1 MDFFKSVFSDPTPSP
16 SFTSNP
22 NSPDDDQ
29 TMSPPETDPPSNPWE
44 FGSTLFSAIAS
55 KSETLLDNYYK
66 DIQEFSSGLKKETS
80 VIRQAASRAVQN
92 FPSRLE
98 SGAAIAQESLE
109 AVGHAID
116 NVGSTVSE
124 IIAKDLNLASQG
136 SFFGAHFDQI
146 GGDVVDS
153 GNYGKDSGFSE
164 NVKPYSRIDAM
175 VRSLQCSVKTYCEEV
190 EDSDYIEWK
199 MGFRLVEKG
208 GEIERLVEG
217 NVVIREIYDEVVP
230 KKVDEETFWCLYF
243 YKVQKM
249 IEAEEARARFV
260 KRAIVEEEE
269 ELSWDVDGDDN
280 DDNDSHKG
288 RAGFELKDELNKD
301 IEDNGKK
308 VQTLQLKSGEKG
320 VERDDEDEAGVSGSK
335 GENSAGE
342 ESLEERLKSDDKEGS
357 EGKIESDF
365 SVVSSQRF
373 DEDYVGW
380 DEIEAAFGSG
390 DEGKITDHGSSSTC
404 NLADLR
410 KRLSAAEQDE
420 ELTWDM
426 EDDDDKH
433 IKS

>member
-16 SFTSNP
+16 SLTSTP
-22 NSPDDDQ
+22 NSPDDAQ
-29 TMSPPETDPPSNPWE
+29 TTSPPETDPPSNPWE

-80 VIRQAASRAVQN
+80 VIRQAASQAVQN

-109 AVGHAID
+109 AVGQAID
-116 NVGSTVSE
+116 NVGSSVSE
-124 IIAKDLNLASQG
+124 IIAKDLNLASQR

-146 GGDVVDS
+146 GVDVGDS
-153 GNYGKDSGFSE
+153 RNYGKDSGFSE
-164 NVKPYSRIDAM
+164 NVIPYSRIDAM

-243 YKVQKM
+243 YKVQKV

-269 ELSWDVDGDDN
+269 ELSWDVDDNDN

-288 RAGFELKDELNKD
+288 RAGFELKDELNKE
-301 IEDNGKK
+301 IEDHGKK

-320 VERDDEDEAGVSGSK
+320 VERDAEDEAGVSGSK

-342 ESLEERLKSDDKEGS
+342 ESVEERLKSDDKEGS

-390 DEGKITDHGSSSTC
+390 DEGKITDHGSSSTS

>member
-16 SFTSNP
+16 SLASTST
-22 NSPDDDQ
+22 SPVDAQ
-29 TMSPPETDPPSNPWE
+29 TTSPSELDSPSKPWA
-44 FGSTLFSAIAS
+44 FGSTLFSTIAS
-55 KSETLLDNYYK
+55 KSEALLDNYYK

-92 FPSRLE
+92 LPSRLE

-109 AVGHAID
+109 AVGQAID

-136 SFFGAHFDQI
+136 GFFGAHFDEI
-146 GGDVVDS
+146 GGDAGDN
-153 GNYGKDSGFSE
+153 GNYEKDSGFSE

-199 MGFRLVEKG
+199 MGFRLEEKG
-208 GEIERLVEG
+208 GEIERLVEENG
-217 NVVIREIYDEVVP
+217 VIGEIYDEVVP

-243 YKVQKM
+243 YKVQKV

-260 KRAIVEEEE
+260 KRAIEEEE
-269 ELSWDVDGDDN
+269 ELSWDVDDDDN
-280 DDNDSHKG
+280 DYNDSHEG
-288 RAGFELKDELNKD
+288 RAGFEEDELNKD
-301 IEDNGKK
+301 MEDNGKK
-308 VQTLQLKSGEKG
+308 VRTLQLKSGEKG

-335 GENSAGE
+335 SENSAGE
-342 ESLEERLKSDDKEGS
+342 ESLEERFKSNDKEGS

-390 DEGKITDHGSSSTC
+390 DEGKITDHGSSSTS

-420 ELTWDM
+420 ELTWDV
-426 EDDDDKH
+426 ENDDDKH

>member
-1 MDFFKSVFSDPTPSP
+1 MDFFKSVFSDPTPTP
-16 SFTSNP
+16 SLISTP
-22 NSPDDDQ
+22 TPPDDAQ
-29 TMSPPETDPPSNPWE
+29 TTSLPETNPPSNPWE

-92 FPSRLE
+92 LPYRLE

-109 AVGHAID
+109 AVGQAID
-116 NVGSTVSE
+116 NVGTTVSE

-136 SFFGAHFDQI
+136 GFFGAHFDQI
-146 GGDVVDS
+146 GGDVGDRV
-153 GNYGKDSGFSE
+153 NYGKDSGFSE

-217 NVVIREIYDEVVP
+217 NGVIREIYDEVVP

-243 YKVQKM
+243 YKVQKV
-249 IEAEEARARFV
+249 IDAEEARARFV

-269 ELSWDVDGDDN
+269 ELSWDVDDDDN

-288 RAGFELKDELNKD
+288 SAGFELKDDLNKD
-301 IEDNGKK
+301 IEGNGKK

-342 ESLEERLKSDDKEGS
+342 ESLEERLKSDDKEGL

-390 DEGKITDHGSSSTC
+390 DEGKITDHGSSSTS

-420 ELTWDM
+420 ELTWDG
-426 EDDDDKH
+426 EYDDDKH